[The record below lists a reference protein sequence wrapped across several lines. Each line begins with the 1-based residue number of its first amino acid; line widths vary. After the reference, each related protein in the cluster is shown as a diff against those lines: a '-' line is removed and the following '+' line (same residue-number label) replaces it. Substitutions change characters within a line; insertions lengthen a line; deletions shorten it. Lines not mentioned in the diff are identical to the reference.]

1 MAEKWWEEVMASG
14 EFVHFFEDFYLEIQ
28 KHQRRISETKQKENE
43 AFREKVLNERRK
55 IENKYNKVRD
65 EKAAL
70 RIEKNERINGLKQ
83 RIAEKNERI
92 NGLKENVVK
101 KRESIDSLKKRNQAL
116 TQEITQIKNSRSYK
130 ISRALTWLPRKLKS
144 LLKR

>member
-1 MAEKWWEEVMASG
+1 MVGDMAEKWWEEVMASG

-101 KRESIDSLKKRNQAL
+101 KRNQAL
-116 TQEITQIKNSRSYK
+116 THEIAQIKNSRSYK

-144 LLKR
+144 FLKR

>member
-1 MAEKWWEEVMASG
+1 M
-14 EFVHFFEDFYLEIQ
+14 
-28 KHQRRISETKQKENE
+28 
-43 AFREKVLNERRK
+43 
-55 IENKYNKVRD
+55 RD

-92 NGLKENVVK
+92 NSLKENVVK

-116 TQEITQIKNSRSYK
+116 THEIAQIKNSRSYK

>member
-1 MAEKWWEEVMASG
+1 M
-14 EFVHFFEDFYLEIQ
+14 
-28 KHQRRISETKQKENE
+28 
-43 AFREKVLNERRK
+43 LNERRK
-55 IENKYNKVRD
+55 FENKYNKVRD

-116 TQEITQIKNSRSYK
+116 TQEIAQIKNSRSYK